1 MQTPR
6 LLLPFSHGIDMDVL
20 EYAVLLAKNLNAILI
35 ALSVIQVPETR
46 RFKGA
51 RLECIQQSKDFL
63 EAVQHKATKHG
74 VPIERLEVFTSDVA
88 WGIHVLAQQMACEGL
103 LLFVR
108 GREGVLLSAEEVEHF
123 LNKGTFPLYIVHLAS
138 KENKKLTEMLLEHL
152 SNWIA
157 GRRKQIGTTLQMQQ
171 ALEEK
176 AVRGNALPSHPDVS
190 DLETTTRC

>member
-1 MQTPR
+1 
-6 LLLPFSHGIDMDVL
+6 MDIL
-20 EYAVLLAKNLNAILI
+20 EYAVLLAKSLNATLI

-46 RFKGA
+46 RFRGA
-51 RLECIQQSKDFL
+51 RLEHVQQSKDFL
-63 EAVQHKATKHG
+63 GAVQHKATKHG

-108 GREGVLLSAEEVEHF
+108 DREGVLLSAEEVEHF

-152 SNWIA
+152 SNWIS
-157 GRRKQIGTTLQMQQ
+157 GRRKQIATTLQMQRV
-171 ALEEK
+171 LEEK

-190 DLETTTRC
+190 DLETTTWH